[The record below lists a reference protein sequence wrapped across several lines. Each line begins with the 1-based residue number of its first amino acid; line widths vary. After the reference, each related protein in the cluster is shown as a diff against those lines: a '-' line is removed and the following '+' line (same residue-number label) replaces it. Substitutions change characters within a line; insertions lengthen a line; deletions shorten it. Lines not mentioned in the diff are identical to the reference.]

1 MALLTTDTII
11 SGRLIQLF
19 GHLELQ
25 NLSIVLDSIG
35 RARMVQ
41 QLQIGGRVRVGVKGV
56 GGVQCY

>member
-11 SGRLIQLF
+11 SGRLIQLL

-41 QLQIGGRVRVGVKGV
+41 QLRIRGGVRGGVKGV

>member
-11 SGRLIQLF
+11 SGRLIQLL
-19 GHLELQ
+19 GHLELE

-41 QLQIGGRVRVGVKGV
+41 QLRIGGGVRGGVKGV